1 MTMHTHPTSPPYET
15 GTTAG
20 ASSLRTP
27 GAFFRRFAR
36 KTPTVSHTKSSAMG
50 KTETTLC
57 FADQQWLVT
66 YERPNGDI
74 ATEAVLI
81 NGGNLQA
88 DIETLARLALRDQRD
103 IDCANIIRI
112 SIDYR
117 ATPARIEALNRISRD
132 YSARLKFEAE
142 CG

>member
-1 MTMHTHPTSPPYET
+1 MTMRAHPTHLPHET

-20 ASSLRTP
+20 GGPLAAP
-27 GAFFRRFAR
+27 GPFFRRFRAR
-36 KTPTVSHTKSSAMG
+36 NAGSTAHPARPQ
-50 KTETTLC
+50 TL
-57 FADQQWLVT
+57 FPDQQWLVT

-103 IDCANIIRI
+103 IDCATILRI

-117 ATPARIEALNRISRD
+117 ATPARLEALERISRD
-132 YSARLKFEAE
+132 YSARARLKAD

>member
-1 MTMHTHPTSPPYET
+1 MTMHARPTPLPYET

-20 ASSLRTP
+20 RGLLAAP
-27 GAFFRRFAR
+27 GSFFRRFR
-36 KTPTVSHTKSSAMG
+36 KATAGDTAQPTSPQP
-50 KTETTLC
+50 L
-57 FADQQWLVT
+57 FPDQQWLVT
-66 YERPNGDI
+66 YERPNGDV

-88 DIETLARLALRDQRD
+88 DIDTLARAALRDQRD
-103 IDCANIIRI
+103 IDCARLIRI

-117 ATPARIEALNRISRD
+117 ATPARVELLDRITRD
-132 YSARLKFEAE
+132 YNARLRFEAE

>member
-1 MTMHTHPTSPPYET
+1 MTMHAHPTSPPYET

-27 GAFFRRFAR
+27 GAFFRRFRTRAADDAAKLAR
-36 KTPTVSHTKSSAMG
+36 PQA
-50 KTETTLC
+50 L
-57 FADQQWLVT
+57 FADKQWLVT

-88 DIETLARLALRDQRD
+88 DIDTLARLALRDQRD